1 MLAVN
6 YSTLRDKLKEYCDRV
21 TDDYETVIVTRKEE
35 KNVVIIGLDEYNRL
49 MKAKNN
55 LEYLNKLDRSIAQM
69 KEGKCQVHD
78 IIEVDDAEDLD

>member
-1 MLAVN
+1 
-6 YSTLRDKLKEYCDRV
+6 
-21 TDDYETVIVTRKEE
+21 
-35 KNVVIIGLDEYNRL
+35 

-78 IIEVDDAEDLD
+78 LIEVDDAEDLD